1 MRLPRTVLEIPLPES
16 FGPGW
21 FLQLRLLLALFNGN
35 VYRQRSSVDGEM
47 LLAIWYCDIVLI

>member
-1 MRLPRTVLEIPLPES
+1 MVLEIPLPES

-35 VYRQRSSVDGEM
+35 VYRPKSSVDGEM
-47 LLAIWYCDIVLI
+47 LLATWCSEYMLDSAVS